1 MSDTFYFSHDYNTRS
16 DEKIKKLIYK
26 HGFEGYG
33 LYWAIIEELYQNANA
48 MRLECERIAY
58 ELRTDEE
65 RIASIIN
72 DFDLFVTDGEFFHS
86 TSIEKRLKMRN
97 EKSRKASES
106 AKARWNNANA
116 KRTHSERNAI
126 KESKGKENKVNVF
139 IEPTVKEIQ
148 SEFSELDAQRFHDF
162 YSSKGWMIGK
172 NKMKDWKAAARN
184 WMSRDK
190 TVPSQGK
197 LPKATLDD

>member
-16 DEKIKKLIYK
+16 DEKIKKLIYE

-58 ELRTDEE
+58 ELRTDKE

-72 DFDLFVTDGEFFHS
+72 DFDLFVVDGEFFHS
-86 TSIEKRLKMRN
+86 TSIEKRLKMRI

-106 AKARWNNANA
+106 AKVRWSNANA
-116 KRTHSERNAI
+116 MRTHSERNAI
-126 KESKGKENKVNVF
+126 KESKVKESKGNVF
-139 IEPTVKEIQ
+139 KKPTLEDLKQYKPNI
-148 SEFSELDAQRFHDF
+148 DAQRFLDF
-162 YSSKGWMIGK
+162 YDSKGWMIGK

-184 WMSRDK
+184 WESRDK

>member
-1 MSDTFYFSHDYNTRS
+1 MSDTFYFSHDYNSRS

-126 KESKGKENKVNVF
+126 KESKGKENKGNVF

>member
-1 MSDTFYFSHDYNTRS
+1 MSDTFYFSHDYNSRS

-106 AKARWNNANA
+106 AKARWSNANA

-126 KESKGKENKVNVF
+126 KESKGKENKGKVF
-139 IEPTVKEIQ
+139 KKPTLEELKEYKPNI
-148 SEFSELDAQRFHDF
+148 DAQRFLDF
-162 YSSKGWMIGK
+162 YDSKGWMIGK
-172 NKMKDWKAAARN
+172 NKMTDWKAAARN
-184 WMSRDK
+184 WESRNNN
-190 TVPSQGK
+190 VPSQGK

>member
-106 AKARWNNANA
+106 AKARWSNANA

-126 KESKGKENKVNVF
+126 KESKGKENKGNVF

>member
-16 DEKIKKLIYK
+16 DEKIKKLIYE

-58 ELRTDEE
+58 ELRTDKE

-72 DFDLFVTDGEFFHS
+72 DFDLFVVDGEFFHS
-86 TSIEKRLKMRN
+86 TSIEKRLKMRS

-106 AKARWNNANA
+106 AKARWSNANA
-116 KRTHSERNAI
+116 MRTHSERNAI
-126 KESKGKENKVNVF
+126 KESKGKENKGKVF
-139 IEPTVKEIQ
+139 KKPTLEQVKEYKPNI
-148 SEFSELDAQRFHDF
+148 DAQRFLDF
-162 YSSKGWMIGK
+162 YDSKGWMVGK
-172 NKMKDWKAAARN
+172 NKMTDWKAAARG
-184 WMSRDK
+184 WESRDK

>member
-16 DEKIKKLIYK
+16 DEKIKKLIYE

-48 MRLECERIAY
+48 MRFECERIAY
-58 ELRTDEE
+58 ELRTDKE

-72 DFDLFVTDGEFFHS
+72 DFDLFVVDGEFFHS
-86 TSIEKRLKMRN
+86 TSIEKRLKMRI

-106 AKARWNNANA
+106 AKARWSNANA

-126 KESKGKENKVNVF
+126 KESKGKENKGNVF
-139 IEPTVKEIQ
+139 KEPTVKEIQ

>member
-16 DEKIKKLIYK
+16 DEKIKKLIYE

-58 ELRTDEE
+58 ELRTDKE

-72 DFDLFVTDGEFFHS
+72 DFDLFVVDGEFFHS
-86 TSIEKRLKMRN
+86 KSIEKRLKMRS

-106 AKARWNNANA
+106 AKARWSNANA
-116 KRTHSERNAI
+116 MRTHSERNAI

-139 IEPTVKEIQ
+139 KEPTVKEIQ

>member
-1 MSDTFYFSHDYNTRS
+1 MSDTFYFSHDYNSRS

-33 LYWAIIEELYQNANA
+33 LYWAIIEELYQNANV

-72 DFDLFVTDGEFFHS
+72 DFDLFVTDGDFFYS
-86 TSIEKRLKMRN
+86 TSIEKRLKMRS

-116 KRTHSERNAI
+116 VRTHSERNAI
-126 KESKGKENKVNVF
+126 KESKGKENKGNVF
-139 IEPTVKEIQ
+139 KEPTVKEIQ

-162 YSSKGWMIGK
+162 YSSKGWMVGK

>member
-1 MSDTFYFSHDYNTRS
+1 MSDTFYFSHDYNSRS

>member
-1 MSDTFYFSHDYNTRS
+1 MSDTFYFSHDYNSRS

-33 LYWAIIEELYQNANA
+33 LYWAIIEELYQNANV

-58 ELRTDEE
+58 ELRTDEK

-72 DFDLFVTDGEFFHS
+72 DFDLFVTDGDFFYS
-86 TSIEKRLKMRN
+86 TSIEKRLKMRS

-116 KRTHSERNAI
+116 VRTHSERNAI
-126 KESKGKENKVNVF
+126 KESKGKENKGNVF
-139 IEPTVKEIQ
+139 KEPTVKEIQ

-162 YSSKGWMIGK
+162 YSSKGWMVGK